1 MKPIYKTKTTYTNNS
16 QEEME
21 QVKERIEPKI
31 VTKSIQFT
39 KVKTNYTQIYTTNFS
54 NVRLF

>member
-1 MKPIYKTKTTYTNNS
+1 MKPIYKPKTTYTNNS

-31 VTKSIQFT
+31 VTKSIQFI
-39 KVKTNYTQIYTTNFS
+39 KVKPNYTQIYA
-54 NVRLF
+54 